1 MNKNDLAQ
9 YNHSNIQELI
19 RFIDQK
25 AGALLVI
32 YGFILTALVEYSKNL
47 NFINPFKLLKFTD
60 IFNSIFLFLIGAW
73 ILFLMLY
80 QIYIVI
86 FKIIR
91 PRRATNYTQ
100 EEIST
105 IYFHHISNSKKE
117 EFTKLYSELP
127 DDRVQKEL
135 LDQIY
140 EISCIL
146 SQKSENFN
154 SILKWLYT
162 SIISM
167 LLFIFLCKMI

>member
-32 YGFILTALVEYSKNL
+32 YGFILTALVEYSKDL
-47 NFINPFKLLKFTD
+47 IFINPFKLSKFPD
-60 IFNSIFLFLIGAW
+60 IFISMLLFLAGAW

-80 QIYIVI
+80 QIYVVI

-91 PRRATNYTQ
+91 PRKAVNYTQ

-105 IYFHHISNSKKE
+105 IYFNHISKSKKE
-117 EFTKLYSELP
+117 DFIKLYTELP
-127 DDRVQKEL
+127 DDKVQKEL

-140 EISCIL
+140 EVSCIL

-167 LLFIFLCKMI
+167 LLFIFLCKIF